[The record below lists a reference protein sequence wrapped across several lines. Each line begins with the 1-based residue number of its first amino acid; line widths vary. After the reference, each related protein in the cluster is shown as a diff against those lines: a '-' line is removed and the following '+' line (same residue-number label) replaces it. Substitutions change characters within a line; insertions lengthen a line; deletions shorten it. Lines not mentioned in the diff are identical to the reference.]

1 MANEPRTRRA
11 LCSHGPHSPRCL
23 LGFLVELD
31 GEGHRARRPTSQARG
46 ARCGRRAWRARSR
59 RSRQGEAEFAEPR
72 LCVGDH
78 CAEVSDSGT
87 KVKCVPKGTEL
98 GAGGGWFPRPTEENE
113 RQVQKGGLH
122 VRGLPEGGSPNSLTS
137 MAPQDTPLGI
147 KIILRNGGYRRSS
160 KN

>member
-1 MANEPRTRRA
+1 MRPW
-11 LCSHGPHSPRCL
+11 SPQ
-23 LGFLVELD
+23 
-31 GEGHRARRPTSQARG
+31 SQVPFGVSGGIGQGGSSGKVAHQP
-46 ARCGRRAWRARSR
+46 GRRAWRARSR
-59 RSRQGEAEFAEPR
+59 RSRQGKVEFAEPHP
-72 LCVGDH
+72 CVGDH